1 MGGQRQVRIGG
12 ELGEALTVG
21 GEVFAEAEAV
31 GDQVADG
38 VLSGAAIKDKLATLE
53 AQRASLEAELA
64 AEEAPAQ
71 ANAPAASSRAV
82 TFAYRLTVDGV
93 SYAPDATAALP
104 SQVARKLV
112 QSGRARW
119 ASEEE

>member
-1 MGGQRQVRIGG
+1 MTRRKT
-12 ELGEALTVG
+12 EAPEAL
-21 GEVFAEAEAV
+21 
-31 GDQVADG
+31 Q
-38 VLSGAAIKDKLATLE
+38 E
-53 AQRASLEAELA
+53 AQDAPLA
-64 AEEAPAQ
+64 AEEVPAQ
-71 ANAPAASSRAV
+71 ANNPAASSRAV

-93 SYAPDATAALP
+93 SYAPNATAALP